1 MSLHACLEAH
11 PAASLL
17 ASDSPQN
24 NPKPANLGGAVNTFS
39 RNDKIAGWPNNQ
51 FAAVAIHLICNH
63 ILEIAGEA
71 LVQPN
76 VIPVIARHL
85 IAEKHMNELGMAFCC
100 QISESFV
107 GWIDFGSSCR
117 TNSTT
122 TSPRE

>member
-1 MSLHACLEAH
+1 M
-11 PAASLL
+11 
-17 ASDSPQN
+17 
-24 NPKPANLGGAVNTFS
+24 FS
-39 RNDKIAGWPNNQ
+39 RNDKRASCPNNQ

-85 IAEKHMNELGMAFCC
+85 IAEKHMNELGMAFGC
-100 QISESFV
+100 QISESF
-107 GWIDFGSSCR
+107 GGRIDFGSSCSR
-117 TNSTT
+117 RNSKT